1 MALFMT
7 ETDISANIGISIVLS
22 IFSNWIVSD
31 VLCISILGLICTEI
45 GFSDKTQHKEIS
57 SKVLRKILVSSFF
70 WQIRWISGWFLI
82 LTVLVMGHY
91 HIPSGVDWM
100 SSARLI
106 IFSDI
111 STTTEEKLFPSF
123 KFAWWHA
130 EHLGILPK
138 FLCKRMK

>member
-1 MALFMT
+1 MFYALASWGS
-7 ETDISANIGISIVLS
+7 SAPKLAFQIKHSI
-22 IFSNWIVSD
+22 
-31 VLCISILGLICTEI
+31 
-45 GFSDKTQHKEIS
+45 KKIS

-123 KFAWWHA
+123 KFV
-130 EHLGILPK
+130 
-138 FLCKRMK
+138 